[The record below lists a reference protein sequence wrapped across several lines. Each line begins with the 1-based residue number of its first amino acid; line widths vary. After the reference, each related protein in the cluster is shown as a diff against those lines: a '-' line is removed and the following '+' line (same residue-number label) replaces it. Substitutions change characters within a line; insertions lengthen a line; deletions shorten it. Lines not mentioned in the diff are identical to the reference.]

1 MAQQFCNNHTPVRS
15 QYGQNLCDVS
25 LLYTNADKARLQ
37 HRSLWLNHNPSSNLL
52 VHDLHCTS
60 NLSSNLVRDLHCT
73 SCAVSPTSS
82 SLRFSKLC
90 FFLSTSA
97 TSPRSTFLCV
107 RNNRLCASA
116 FWAAM
121 LRRLSLAL
129 GKIHAHFH
137 YLSGLTHLHLTVHA
151 KTREHSQG

>member
-1 MAQQFCNNHTPVRS
+1 MTFIVSATLVQTSLFMTFTVPAVQCHLPVHI
-15 QYGQNLCDVS
+15 C
-25 LLYTNADKARLQ
+25 
-37 HRSLWLNHNPSSNLL
+37 SNLL
-52 VHDLHCTS
+52 VHDLHCIS
-60 NLSSNLVRDLHCT
+60 NLSSNLLVHDLHCT

-137 YLSGLTHLHLTVHA
+137 YLSALTHLLLTVHA
-151 KTREHSQG
+151 KTREHSQGYE